1 MKHNLDILRNK
12 KVLITIYILLGVI
25 LALLNSF
32 SASYFQKVLD
42 DFSSNKLSLATLLI
56 YGFVLVIICG
66 LNYVDEYPGSKLT
79 ESIFLDFKLKA
90 LKKMSTIDYKYYQ
103 TLGTGN
109 LVQKIETGANAGESI
124 LFDFY
129 FKLLRELI
137 PNIFFSL
144 LFIASI
150 DQNIMIDIGIGYI
163 FVFMITNILLKY
175 LYSIKAHILN
185 NEEIFNKYVIRGFM
199 ELVVFRTNKRFH
211 SEISKAEEASGEIVN
226 SKTKMKMI
234 HEAFFAI
241 FALFITVIK
250 VIILFISW
258 KDNSLSAGAI
268 VALITLIDKAYSP
281 VAIFNVLFV
290 QYKLYRSAFK
300 RYTDLLDMPD
310 DVKLNLGK
318 RVNSMEVK
326 GNISFEK
333 VCFSYDNKKVF
344 KDLSFK
350 IEAGSSVAFVGESGS
365 GKSTIVKQIIGLLK
379 VDKGNIYVDT
389 NNLAEV
395 NLNDFYNYVSYTSQE
410 APIFDGTLRENIIF
424 DKDISDNDVVATL
437 QSVGLSSFYS
447 SLPKGLDTE
456 VGEKGIMLSGGER
469 QRLVLARLFF
479 GEAKIVILDEAT
491 SAMDNV
497 TEELVMKNVMEQL
510 KNKTV
515 ITIAHRLNTIKEY
528 EKIYVLKKG
537 KIVGEGNFEGLLK
550 SNEYFKQLWNAS
562 MENCSV

>member
-1 MKHNLDILRNK
+1 MKHIFEILKNK
-12 KVLITIYILLGVI
+12 KVLITIYILLGVV

-42 DFSSNKLSLATLLI
+42 DFSSNKLSTATFLI
-56 YGFVLVIICG
+56 YGLVLVIICG
-66 LNYVDEYPGSKLT
+66 LNYVDEYPGCKLS

-90 LKKMSTIDYKYYQ
+90 LKKMNTIDYKYYQ

-109 LVQKIETGANAGESI
+109 LVQKIEIGANAGKSI

-129 FKLLRELI
+129 FKFFRELI
-137 PNIFFSL
+137 PSILFSL

-150 DQNIMIDIGIGYI
+150 DNNIIIYIGIGYI
-163 FVFMITNILLKY
+163 FVFIITNMLLKY
-175 LYSIKAHILN
+175 LYNIKARILN
-185 NEEIFNKYVIRGFM
+185 NEEIFNKYLIRGFM

-211 SEISKAEEASGEIVN
+211 SEITKAEDVSREIVN

-234 HEAFFAI
+234 HEAFFAM
-241 FALFITVIK
+241 FALFITIIK
-250 VIILFISW
+250 VIVVFISW
-258 KDNSLSAGAI
+258 KGNALSAGAV

-290 QYKLYRSAFK
+290 QYKLDRSAFK
-300 RYTDLLDMPD
+300 RYIDLLGVPD
-310 DVKLNLGK
+310 DVKLNSGK
-318 RVNSMEVK
+318 RVNSMEIQ
-326 GNISFEK
+326 GNISFDK
-333 VCFSYDNKKVF
+333 VCFSYENKKVF
-344 KDLSFK
+344 EDLSFN
-350 IEAGSSVAFVGESGS
+350 IQAGSTVAFVGESGS

-379 VDKGNIYVDT
+379 ADKGNIYVDT
-389 NNLAEV
+389 YNLVEV
-395 NLNDFYNYVSYTSQE
+395 NLSDFYNYVSYTSQE

-424 DKDISDNDVVATL
+424 DKDISDNEVVEAL
-437 QSVGLSSFYS
+437 KSVGLCSFYS
-447 SLPKGLDTE
+447 SLPKGLETE

-469 QRLVLARLFF
+469 QRLALARVFF
-479 GEAKIVILDEAT
+479 GEAKIIILDEAT

-528 EKIYVLKKG
+528 ENIYVFKKG
-537 KIVGEGNFEGLLK
+537 KIVGEGNFEGLLT
-550 SNEYFKQLWNAS
+550 SNQYFQQLWNAS
-562 MENCSV
+562 VENC